1 MNREGNRDRIVGC
14 ELRGMGFVLSL
25 RVVVTPELSA
35 CTFLAWGKFLNV
47 FIVSGTLGQWKEC
60 KVGG

>member
-1 MNREGNRDRIVGC
+1 MNLEGHRDRMVGC
-14 ELRGMGFVLSL
+14 ELWGMGFVLSL
-25 RVVVTPELSA
+25 LAVVTPELSA